1 MHQTGHPL
9 ENCRCQQMNFLFTK
23 LFDCYCFNFRNLK
36 GLHMFVKIFKLC
48 LCIVN
53 INYGL
58 CESGKNFKLCLCK
71 FFTSPH
77 LSANVIPCLK
87 CLATALATD
96 NKPVLKCCRLG
107 WGGGGGRGD
116 RSMGRGCRGG

>member
-36 GLHMFVKIFKLC
+36 GLHMFVKFFKLC
-48 LCIVN
+48 
-53 INYGL
+53 L

-71 FFTSPH
+71 FFYLPPH

-96 NKPVLKCCRLG
+96 NKPVLKFCRLG
-107 WGGGGGRGD
+107 GGGVGGWRGD
-116 RSMGRGCRGG
+116 RSMGRGCRVDEQGL

>member
-36 GLHMFVKIFKLC
+36 GLHIMFVKIFKLC
-48 LCIVN
+48 
-53 INYGL
+53 L

-71 FFTSPH
+71 FFNLPPFVSKCHTLPKV
-77 LSANVIPCLK
+77 LSDGPSNRQQTCFK
-87 CLATALATD
+87 
-96 NKPVLKCCRLG
+96 VLQT
-107 WGGGGGRGD
+107 GGGGGGERRQIYGEG
-116 RSMGRGCRGG
+116 MQGG

>member
-1 MHQTGHPL
+1 
-9 ENCRCQQMNFLFTK
+9 
-23 LFDCYCFNFRNLK
+23 
-36 GLHMFVKIFKLC
+36 MFVKIFKLC
-48 LCIVN
+48 
-53 INYGL
+53 L

-96 NKPVLKCCRLG
+96 NKPVLKFCRLG
-107 WGGGGGRGD
+107 GGG
-116 RSMGRGCRGG
+116 SLECKTLPLMSKITWH